1 MPNHPDPLVTPDWLQ
16 SRLGRPGLAILEC
29 TATLQPQPVGPS
41 RYVSGRPAFERDHIP
56 GARHVDMRDE
66 MSDPAGRYPYT
77 LPTPAQ
83 LDARLA
89 ALGVGADD
97 HIVLYARGN
106 VMAATRIWYVL
117 HALGAPRVSLLD
129 GGYERWVAEGRPVWR
144 DGEATPEAPS
154 TPSTLSPDMP
164 ARTPFAARLIAD
176 RVADLAAVQ
185 ASLDDPGTCRINA
198 LTAEQFHGTG
208 GAHYGRPG
216 RIPRSVSVPA
226 RELLDPQTGC
236 FLDRETLRERMRAAG
251 AFDARRAI
259 VYCGGGIAATVDAF
273 VLALLG
279 HPDWAVYDNS
289 LLEWS
294 ARPEMPMEQG

>member
-1 MPNHPDPLVTPDWLQ
+1 MSDHPDLLVTPEWLQ
-16 SRLGRPGLAILEC
+16 PRLGRPGLAILEC

-83 LDARLA
+83 LEARLA
-89 ALGVGADD
+89 TVGVGADD

-117 HALGAPRVSLLD
+117 HALGASRVSLLD
-129 GGYERWVAEGRPVWR
+129 GGYVRWVAEGRPVWR
-144 DGEATPEAPS
+144 AGESPAEA
-154 TPSTLSPDMP
+154 SPDAP
-164 ARTPFAARLIAD
+164 AATASGAPFGARPVTG

-185 ASLDDPGTCRINA
+185 ASLDDPATCRINA
-198 LTAEQFHGTG
+198 LTSEQFHGTG

-226 RELLDPQTGC
+226 RDLLDPRTGC
-236 FLDRETLRERMRAAG
+236 FLDRETLRARMEAAG
-251 AFDARRAI
+251 AFDASRVI

-294 ARPEMPMEQG
+294 ARPEMPMERG

>member
-1 MPNHPDPLVTPDWLQ
+1 MPAHPDLLVTPDWLQ
-16 SRLGRPGLAILEC
+16 PRLGRPGLAILEC
-29 TATLQPQPVGPS
+29 TATLQPQPVGAS

-83 LDARLA
+83 LEARLA
-89 ALGVGADD
+89 ALGIGADD

-117 HALGAPRVSLLD
+117 HALGARRLSLLD

-144 DGEATPEAPS
+144 AGDVAGTDAAPG
-154 TPSTLSPDMP
+154 
-164 ARTPFAARLIAD
+164 TPFSARLAAD
-176 RVADLAAVQ
+176 RVADLARVR
-185 ASLDDPGTCRINA
+185 ASLDDPATCRVNA
-198 LTAEQFHGTG
+198 LSAEQFAGTG

-216 RIPRSVSVPA
+216 RIPGSVSVPA
-226 RELLDPQTGC
+226 RELLDARTGC
-236 FLDRETLRERMRAAG
+236 FLDRETLRARMAQAG
-251 AFDARRAI
+251 ALDAPHVI

-273 VLALLG
+273 VLELLG

-294 ARPEMPMEQG
+294 ARPEMPMELG